1 MSTEY
6 ETTVSIE
13 KTILDDNKKKKMVKK
28 KIIKKATTEEEK
40 VTEEKIIPNTCE
52 KKNKDYETDYVNEL
66 SEMERIT
73 YNIAKEHLGTSFNLQ
88 KSIGFITWYEKSK
101 V

>member
-1 MSTEY
+1 
-6 ETTVSIE
+6 
-13 KTILDDNKKKKMVKK
+13 MVKK
-28 KIIKKATTEEEK
+28 KIIKKVPTEDEK
-40 VTEEKIIPNTCE
+40 VIEDEKHTEEKITPNTCE
-52 KKNKDYETDYVNEL
+52 KNMKDYETDYVNEL

>member
-1 MSTEY
+1 M
-6 ETTVSIE
+6 
-13 KTILDDNKKKKMVKK
+13 
-28 KIIKKATTEEEK
+28 
-40 VTEEKIIPNTCE
+40 
-52 KKNKDYETDYVNEL
+52 KDYETDYVNEL